1 MIVDLQKKNAD
12 LKIRL
17 EAMENGAVTN
27 GVADTSLDS
36 EYVLEV
42 KGRPWLNQHSSCTTN
57 KCLHMLLYGFNP
69 DFRQY
74 ASRVP
79 CPCRL
84 TVVYEIS
91 PPLNLACQDIV
102 CTLWNQQ

>member
-36 EYVLEV
+36 EYVTC
-42 KGRPWLNQHSSCTTN
+42 SS
-57 KCLHMLLYGFNP
+57 
-69 DFRQY
+69 D
-74 ASRVP
+74 
-79 CPCRL
+79 
-84 TVVYEIS
+84 
-91 PPLNLACQDIV
+91 
-102 CTLWNQQ
+102 